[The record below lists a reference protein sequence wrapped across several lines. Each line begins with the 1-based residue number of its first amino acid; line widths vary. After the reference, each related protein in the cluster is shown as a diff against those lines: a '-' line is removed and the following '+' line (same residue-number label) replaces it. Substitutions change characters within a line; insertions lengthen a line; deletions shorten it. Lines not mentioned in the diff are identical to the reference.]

1 MKKLWTSEAKKEKS
15 NNLKRRDIE
24 LGELIK
30 MSVIYYLLLV
40 IQNILLN
47 MEKYNNLIYKFLY

>member
-30 MSVIYYLLLV
+30 NVGNLLSTSSDS
-40 IQNILLN
+40 
-47 MEKYNNLIYKFLY
+47 KYFVEYGKV